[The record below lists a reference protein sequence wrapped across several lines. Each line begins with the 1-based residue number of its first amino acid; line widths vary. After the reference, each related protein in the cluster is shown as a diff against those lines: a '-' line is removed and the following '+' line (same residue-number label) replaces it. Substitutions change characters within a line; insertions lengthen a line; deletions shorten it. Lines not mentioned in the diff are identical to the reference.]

1 MKSRVVRLA
10 FVVLTVAVP
19 ISSVPQVSVI
29 GSTINEGDAQER
41 QYLVAGKNDA
51 LPDRTAVSAA
61 GGIWVDQ
68 ITSIGVAVVRSSDPD
83 FLTRVRSMG
92 SVALASP
99 DFEAVIPETE
109 LDVEDQADLTAAA
122 ATRAPED
129 LQTTGDPFYHLQ
141 WAHRAMGVDRAQA
154 NGITGKGVR
163 IAVVDSGIDCQHED
177 LRDNCLLLGK
187 SFVPLLDGSGFESPW
202 DATNPHG
209 TQVAGI
215 IAATANNGKG
225 VRGVAPEASLISVK
239 VSPAS
244 GEKFPWSRIAMAYD
258 WASASGDGDGQADLI
273 NASHVV
279 TLRDTDPA
287 SRTDISDFLGIANR
301 LAALVF
307 RRGVAIFAAAGN
319 ESTDVAAATDLKLW
333 PAEYAPHVV
342 AVGATAPCGA
352 ALDGN
357 VLNDYYDNLA
367 SYSNYGFDQ
376 NESRFLVFPG
386 GDNQCARNLLCRVGA
401 LTLPCQQFDQIVT
414 TAPTGTGLSGYTVF
428 MFTSASTPHATGLA
442 ALILS
447 RYPEMKVSTLVDT
460 ILNTAIDLGA
470 PGYDRLFGYGRG
482 SASWLE

>member
-1 MKSRVVRLA
+1 MRNSLGRVGLVALA
-10 FVVLTVAVP
+10 VAVLNT
-19 ISSVPQVSVI
+19 SAA
-29 GSTINEGDAQER
+29 TIPANGAEER

-51 LPDRTAVSAA
+51 LPNRSAVEAA
-61 GGIWVDQ
+61 GGTWVDQ

-83 FLTRVRSMG
+83 FLTRVRSKT

-99 DFEAVIPETE
+99 DFEAVIPATE
-109 LDVEDQADLTAAA
+109 LDAEEQADLAAA
-122 ATRAPED
+122 AVALAPED
-129 LQTTGDPFYHLQ
+129 LQAAGDPFYHLQ
-141 WAHRAMGVDRAQA
+141 WAHRAMGVDQAQA
-154 NGITGKGVR
+154 NGITGKGVVV
-163 IAVVDSGIDCQHED
+163 AVVDSGIDCLHED
-177 LRDNCLLLGK
+177 LVDNCLPPEMSK
-187 SFVPLLDGSGFESPW
+187 SLVPLPDGSGFEDPW

-209 TQVAGI
+209 TAVAGI

-244 GEKFPWSRIAMAYD
+244 GERFPWSRIAMAYD
-258 WASASGDGDGQADLI
+258 WASSVGKADLI

-279 TLRDTDPA
+279 TLSKSDPD
-287 SRTDISDFLGIANR
+287 SWQHVSDFLGIANR
-301 LAALVF
+301 LAALVY

-319 ESTDVAAATDLKLW
+319 GALDVSAETDLKLW
-333 PAEYAPHVV
+333 PAEFAPRVV
-342 AVGATAPCGA
+342 TIGSTAPCGA

-367 SYSNYGFDQ
+367 SDSNYGFDQ

-386 GDNQCARNLLCRVGA
+386 GDNQCARQSQCTVGA
-401 LTLPCQQFDQIVT
+401 LTLLCRQFDQIVT
-414 TAPTGTGLSGYTVF
+414 TAPRGTVLNGYRAF
-428 MFTSASTPHATGLA
+428 MGTSASTPHATGLA

-447 RYPEMKVSTLVDT
+447 RYPDMKVGTLVDT
-460 ILNTAIDLGA
+460 ILDTATDLGE